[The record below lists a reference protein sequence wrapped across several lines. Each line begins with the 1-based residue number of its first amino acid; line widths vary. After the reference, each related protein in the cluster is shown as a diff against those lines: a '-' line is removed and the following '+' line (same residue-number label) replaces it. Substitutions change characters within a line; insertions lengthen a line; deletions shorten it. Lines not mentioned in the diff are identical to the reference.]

1 MTDVEIMK
9 EMGDFERSHEGVYI
23 SYVYDDDEDIDAY
36 WFKMTLNNYYVV
48 EREVS
53 GKQLCLLLFSN
64 PLPYI
69 FEEMY
74 QKLRSYQDELSFLL

>member
-9 EMGDFERSHEGVYI
+9 EMADFERSHEGVYI
-23 SYVYDDDEDIDAY
+23 SYTYDDDEDIDAY

-53 GKQLCLLLFSN
+53 GKYLCLLLFDN

-69 FEEMY
+69 LKEMY
-74 QKLRSYQDELSFLL
+74 HQLRSYQDEFRF

>member
-1 MTDVEIMK
+1 MTDEQIMK
-9 EMGDFERSHEGVYI
+9 EMGDFERSHEGIYI
-23 SYVYDDDEDIDAY
+23 SYVYNDDEDIDAY

-53 GKQLCLLLFSN
+53 GKYLCILLFGN

-74 QKLRSYQDELSFLL
+74 QKLKEYQDEFRFQV

>member
-9 EMGDFERSHEGVYI
+9 EMGDFERSHEGIYI
-23 SYVYDDDEDIDAY
+23 SYTYDDDEDIDTY
-36 WFKMTLNNYYVV
+36 WFKMVLNNYYTI
-48 EREVS
+48 ERAVS
-53 GKQLCLLLFSN
+53 GKYLCLLLFGN

>member
-1 MTDVEIMK
+1 MTDEQINK
-9 EMGDFERSHEGVYI
+9 EMADFERSHEGIYI
-23 SYVYDDDEDIDAY
+23 SYTYDDDEDIDAY
-36 WFKMTLNNYYVV
+36 WFKMTLNNYYQV

-53 GKQLCLLLFSN
+53 GKYLCLLLFDN

-74 QKLRSYQDELSFLL
+74 QQLRSYQDEFRF

>member
-1 MTDVEIMK
+1 MA
-9 EMGDFERSHEGVYI
+9 DFERSHEGIYI
-23 SYVYDDDEDIDAY
+23 SYTYNDDEDIDAY
-36 WFKMTLNNYYVV
+36 WFKMTLTNYYVV

-53 GKQLCLLLFSN
+53 GKQLCLLLFDN